1 MGVTRKKPD
10 PLSAPLPVPV
20 RDGHLLGP
28 TNKKAAK
35 TAPIQEPKPA
45 TLVDRMSLLSE
56 AIQEAAGLEDV
67 AALVMV
73 QEDEAFPQEALT
85 LYAAIDKA
93 HTTLTAALKMLDE
106 RLKARRTS
114 PGGFEAGP
122 LKVQFNATSKVTPK
136 WKEEAVETAGLLANA
151 QGVPFVVD
159 LYVDRIKKKYPASES
174 ISVSVVNAGLTE
186 A

>member
-1 MGVTRKKPD
+1 MGVARKKI
-10 PLSAPLPVPV
+10 LTPLPVLKP
-20 RDGHLLGP
+20 DSHHLGP
-28 TNKKAAK
+28 HNKTAAK
-35 TAPIQEPKPA
+35 TAPKPKPEGEPA
-45 TLVDRMSLLSE
+45 TLVDRMTLLSE

-85 LYAAIDKA
+85 LYSAIDKA

-106 RLKARRTS
+106 RLKARRTAS
-114 PGGFEAGP
+114 GGFEDGP
-122 LKVQFNATSKVTPK
+122 LKVQYNASSKVSPK
-136 WKEEAVETAGLLANA
+136 WKEEAVEVAGLLANA
-151 QGVPFVVD
+151 KGVPFVED
-159 LYVDRIKKKYPASES
+159 LYVDRVKKKYPASES